1 MNRIPNLRWLPIIT
15 RIFSPLIFLKLT
27 AMKKLFLT
35 FAILTIAISFASAQL
50 LPSFQFGLKGGMNLS
65 SLQSTAGSTFSAG
78 NQAGYL
84 AGIWGRFGALG
95 FNFQPEMYITSK
107 NVDVTSNGAQTTA
120 KFTSVDVPLLFGG
133 KIGAFGIGGRFY
145 TGPLISF
152 AIDKNQSF
160 GGAVGKAFSLNYQ
173 NQNFAWQF
181 GAGID
186 IKKIS
191 IDLRYE
197 AGVTKQDYNGGQTRI
212 NLFNISLAYSLFK
225 L

>member
-1 MNRIPNLRWLPIIT
+1 
-15 RIFSPLIFLKLT
+15 
-27 AMKKLFLT
+27 MKKLLLTLTIITT
-35 FAILTIAISFASAQL
+35 FASFASAQL
-50 LPSFQFGLKGGMNLS
+50 LPSFQFGVKGGFNLS
-65 SLQSTAGSTFSAG
+65 SLQPTAGSTFSAN

-84 AGIWGRFGALG
+84 GGIWARFGALG
-95 FNFQPEMYITSK
+95 FNFQPEMYLTSK
-107 NVDVTSNGAQTTA
+107 DVNVTTNSGETTA

-152 AIDKNQSF
+152 ALDKSQSF
-160 GGAVGKAFSLNYQ
+160 SGAVGKAFSLDYQ
-173 NQNFAWQF
+173 GQNFAWQF
-181 GAGID
+181 GAGLD

-197 AGVTKQDYNGGQTRI
+197 AGITKLSYGAGQTRV
-212 NLFNISLAYSLFK
+212 NLFNLTLAYSLFK